1 MVSKSFLEVMTTV
14 WGSPEECPLFSLH
27 ILTHQCHGFPCMRIQ
42 FSNSGIVLIFM
53 KDTSALSKNNLFR
66 LDDCKAHLHLHCF
79 ISFITYLALFRSAIL
94 YFDWIVSE
102 VFFSVHILVYFWGM
116 CVYMRCMG
124 IYKCIFGC
132 LPLTVHVEVNIWHWD
147 VFLNQVKF
155 IVIIIINWF

>member
-116 CVYMRCMG
+116 CIYAVYGDIQVYIWVFAFDSTCRG
-124 IYKCIFGC
+124 QYLTLGC
-132 LPLTVHVEVNIWHWD
+132 LSQSSKIYCYYYY
-147 VFLNQVKF
+147 
-155 IVIIIINWF
+155 